1 MKSIAKYVLS
11 GIVTIIPL
19 WVTWLV
25 VDFVFRLLLRVGT
38 PIADVVRGWAKDSSP
53 QFSPQ
58 FHWPLVEK
66 LFAISLT
73 IALLL
78 FIGWSAHQLFGRR
91 LLGWLEASLD
101 RIPIVKSV
109 YGGARKLIAA
119 LQTTPGDGG
128 EQQRVVLINF
138 PSDNMKTIGLLTR
151 TMTDSESGRKLAIV
165 YVPTTPNPT
174 SGYIEIMPM
183 EHVTSTD
190 WTLDEAMNFIITAGA
205 VAPARPIRYADSAAI
220 LLSQPA
226 A

>member
-1 MKSIAKYVLS
+1 MKSIAKYAIS

-38 PIADVVRGWAKDSSP
+38 PIADMLRGWANGSSP
-53 QFSPQ
+53 QSAAQ
-58 FHWPLVEK
+58 SHWPLVEK
-66 LFAISLT
+66 LFTISLT

-101 RIPIVKSV
+101 RIPFVKSV

-119 LQTTPGDGG
+119 LQTTPGEGG

-138 PSDNMKTIGLLTR
+138 PSENMKTIGLLTR
-151 TMTDSESGRKLAIV
+151 TMTDGNSGRKLAIV

-183 EHVTSTD
+183 EDVILTD

-205 VAPARPIRYADSAAI
+205 VAPARPIRYAGGAAI
-220 LLSQPA
+220 LASQPA

>member
-1 MKSIAKYVLS
+1 VRSITKYALS

-25 VDFVFRLLLRVGT
+25 VDFVFRLLLNIGA
-38 PIADVVRGWAKDSSP
+38 PIVNILRGWAQNASP
-53 QFSPQ
+53 QVSAQ

-73 IALLL
+73 VAILLL
-78 FIGWSAHQLFGRR
+78 IGWSAHQLFGRR

-101 RIPIVKSV
+101 RIPVVKSV
-109 YGGARKLIAA
+109 YGGVRKLIAA

-138 PSDNMKTIGLLTR
+138 PSESMKTIGLLTR
-151 TMTDSESGRKLAIV
+151 TMTDGSSGRKLAIV

-174 SGYIEIMPM
+174 SGYIEIVPI
-183 EHVTSTD
+183 EDVTSTD

-205 VAPARPIRYADSAAI
+205 VAPARPIRYADGAAI
-220 LLSQPA
+220 LASQPHA
-226 A
+226 